1 MFLMR
6 MLRKS
11 LIRNREKTLNLEDLK
26 STEVIKLELLS
37 VLRPHHFP
45 FGELTLGNVSP
56 HRPSLQGELNA
67 IPLILVQF
75 TILVLL
81 FALILEGDDDEA
93 HENVDHEEGNHNDV
107 DYVEHGHEGT
117 IVVDGPYV
125 QGVRIN
131 GHVQQST

>member
-6 MLRKS
+6 MLRKY
-11 LIRNREKTLNLEDLK
+11 LICNQKNLELEDLK
-26 STEVIKLELLS
+26 STEAIKLKLSS
-37 VLRPHHFP
+37 VLCPHYLASNK
-45 FGELTLGNVSP
+45 LTLGNVSP

-81 FALILEGDDDEA
+81 FALILEGNDDEA

-107 DYVEHGHEGT
+107 DYVEHGHERT

-125 QGVRIN
+125 QSVRIN